1 MNPSPSP
8 LVLSCHLGDCGGN
21 GGKIRPFL
29 VPSSMDPAS
38 DFLSSSVLS
47 PTTGLQASHKGCLVC
62 PNQFS
67 FWEDSNLFHHFDDV
81 APLPSDFCW
90 KLDIWVQQCGNSG
103 NKGPTLPQ
111 GLLFTDT
118 GFVLIVPPCWGP
130 TWDVTWRSSQVF
142 SKTLACVVTSY
153 FSPYRHLFLSYCPV
167 SFMQGRPSVKQ
178 LSVLPSTGFFVDV
191 FFLQCFKSTH
201 CLLVQTWERTM
212 SRLYIVFCV

>member
-1 MNPSPSP
+1 MYIYNNKKGLKSQKQIQCKFKMNPSPSP

-81 APLPSDFCW
+81 APLPSDFC
-90 KLDIWVQQCGNSG
+90 
-103 NKGPTLPQ
+103 
-111 GLLFTDT
+111 
-118 GFVLIVPPCWGP
+118 
-130 TWDVTWRSSQVF
+130 
-142 SKTLACVVTSY
+142 
-153 FSPYRHLFLSYCPV
+153 
-167 SFMQGRPSVKQ
+167 
-178 LSVLPSTGFFVDV
+178 
-191 FFLQCFKSTH
+191 
-201 CLLVQTWERTM
+201 
-212 SRLYIVFCV
+212 